1 MVNNKF
7 TNMNNFQIDPVFL
20 TSLMQNPT
28 IVRLVSVLGNTNL
41 SVLELLEYDLSIAEV
56 NYAFFNNIIE
66 YLRIPRLNESKM
78 QNLPLSYDLYYYSVR
93 KKVKLT
99 GLGLYILENIET
111 SSVKR
116 HVPPESNI

>member
-1 MVNNKF
+1 MVPNKF
-7 TNMNNFQIDPVFL
+7 LNMNNFQIDPVFL
-20 TSLMQNPT
+20 TSLLQNPT
-28 IVRLVSVLGNTNL
+28 IVRLVSILGNTNL
-41 SVLELLEYDLSIAEV
+41 SVLELLEYGLSIAEV

-66 YLRIPRLNESKM
+66 YLKIPSLNESM
-78 QNLPLSYDLYYYSVR
+78 IQNLPLSYDLYYYSVR

-116 HVPPESNI
+116 HVDPESKI

>member
-20 TSLMQNPT
+20 TSLMQNPA

-99 GLGLYILENIET
+99 VLGLYILENIET
-111 SSVKR
+111 SSMKQT
-116 HVPPESNI
+116 

>member
-1 MVNNKF
+1 
-7 TNMNNFQIDPVFL
+7 
-20 TSLMQNPT
+20 MQNPMNR
-28 IVRLVSVLGNTNL
+28 RLVSVLGNTDL
-41 SVLELLEYDLSIAEV
+41 SVLELLEYGLSIAEV

-78 QNLPLSYDLYYYSVR
+78 QNLPQSHDFYYYSVR

-99 GLGLYILENIET
+99 GLGLYILDNIET
-111 SSVKR
+111 SPVKR